1 MNKPF
6 PKVTTD
12 EELETLLE
20 GDLSAYLTPKNLKPM
35 PFEKQAK
42 AARINM
48 RLPQALL
55 DSVKAKANAKG
66 IPYQRFIRSALEKA
80 IMSK

>member
-12 EELETLLE
+12 EQLEALLE

-35 PFEKQAK
+35 PFERQAK

-55 DSVKAKANAKG
+55 DSVKAMANAKG
-66 IPYQRFIRSALEKA
+66 MPYQRFIRAALERAVSTK
-80 IMSK
+80 